1 MRKNAIPDEPFLK
14 SQILPIF
21 LTLVIFLILV
31 GVLYGEIFL
40 LNKVTFIDIS
50 THFRI
55 TDILI
60 GLVIYLKTSIDFAIF
75 IGNLMRRFPGWRN
88 RVAIEIGTAV
98 GNALGTLIILGIWN
112 FFRNIEWLLGI
123 MIFIASLVLLRMAED
138 GLEHARSGATSQTIN
153 NLIELLQKLL
163 FKVNLVFRPLLQ
175 KLIPNM
181 QVNEDAHMNI
191 WKLFYFSLSVPFI
204 LGLDDFA
211 GYVPLFS
218 VINVFGFAIG
228 VFAGHMVL
236 NALLFISPKKTV
248 QIIQNVY
255 ISLIG
260 SFAFILLALWGI
272 YEVVKICIHIFL
284 S

>member
-1 MRKNAIPDEPFLK
+1 MQNNAIPEDTFLK

-21 LTLVIFLILV
+21 LTLVIFLVLV
-31 GVLYGEIFL
+31 GVLYGQIFL
-40 LNKVTFIDIS
+40 LNKFTFIDIS
-50 THFRI
+50 THLRI
-55 TDILI
+55 SDILV

-75 IGNLMRRFPGWRN
+75 IGNLMRRFPGWRS
-88 RVAIEIGTAV
+88 RIAIEIGTAV

-138 GLEHARSGATSQTIN
+138 GLEHARSGATPQAIN
-153 NLIELLQKLL
+153 NLIELLQKIL
-163 FKVNLVFRPLLQ
+163 FKVNSVFRPLLQ
-175 KLIPNM
+175 KLIPSM

-191 WKLFYFSLSVPFI
+191 WKLFLFSLSVPFI

-272 YEVVKICIHIFL
+272 YEVFKIFIHIFL